1 MRLDKERPSRE
12 RGGGAAR
19 NLQQFGSGDNRR
31 AEELRKLADF
41 REMLYQRGLGH
52 RKDSMFELADAVL
65 VSERAQ
71 PLVRLSLE
79 PVFRRRWSSAP
90 DALADG
96 QVKVGEIRALIHH
109 HLGAGAATPVA
120 GRAVWAVPERTF
132 GHRPTAGI
140 PDSGVVPG
148 WEYQWLVEVPEAR
161 GSWIRPLDVA
171 RRRPVGG
178 TPTQLAREQVRTA
191 LRARPAGAP
200 RPVVTFDSGYDPVEL
215 ARAVQHPDPVERLE
229 CDIIVRLP
237 LRRRFYRTPPP
248 YAGRGAPRKH
258 GDVFHLKKP
267 ETHGPPGFSV
277 TASDPEHGQVQVD
290 VWENLHDQSAAGTAL
305 TLVRVQV
312 ERLPHSGRRP
322 KPLWPKPLWPKPLWP
337 KPLWLTWIARDRPAD
352 WLDVW
357 HLYQRRFASE
367 HGFRFLKHDLGW
379 TTVRLRS
386 PEAADRWSWLLLVAL
401 CRPLA
406 ALARPRPRRRPA
418 PALGAPPA
426 ARAFVPRPGA
436 PHLRPPFAGTG
447 LPRRR
452 RCARAEKPPAAAPAP
467 VRGPG
472 PTTRSSIAAPKPP
485 RP

>member
-1 MRLDKERPSRE
+1 METT
-12 RGGGAAR
+12 
-19 NLQQFGSGDNRR
+19 
-31 AEELRKLADF
+31 EELRKLADF

-52 RKDSMFELADAVL
+52 RKDSMFELADVVL

-109 HLGAGAATPVA
+109 HLGAGAATLVA

-178 TPTQLAREQVRTA
+178 TPTQLALEQVRTA

-322 KPLWPKPLWPKPLWP
+322 KPLW
-337 KPLWLTWIARDRPAD
+337 LTWIARDRPAD

-357 HLYQRRFASE
+357 PLYQRRFASE

-401 CRPLA
+401 WQLWLA
-406 ALARPRPRRRPA
+406 RALVADQRLPWERPRPPERLSPGRVRRTFVHLL
-418 PALGAPPA
+418 PALGSPVAAVAP
-426 ARAFVPRPGA
+426 ARKSPWPPPRHLSGA
-436 PHLRPPFAGTG
+436 PDPLPGPLSPPQN
-447 LPRRR
+447 RRVHDQIQAQGPHVILSR
-452 RCARAEKPPAAAPAP
+452 
-467 VRGPG
+467 PG
-472 PTTRSSIAAPKPP
+472 PTSPVGSLPACRRIWSPQFLSNLQ
-485 RP
+485 

>member
-178 TPTQLAREQVRTA
+178 TPTQLALEQVRTA

-322 KPLWPKPLWPKPLWP
+322 KPLW
-337 KPLWLTWIARDRPAD
+337 LTWIARDRPAD

-357 HLYQRRFASE
+357 HLYPPVSAALRQRTRLPLPQTRPRLD
-367 HGFRFLKHDLGW
+367 HGAPPLAGSSRPLEL
-379 TTVRLRS
+379 
-386 PEAADRWSWLLLVAL
+386 AAAG
-401 CRPLA
+401 RPLA

-418 PALGAPPA
+418 PALGAPRA

-485 RP
+485 PP